1 MNRIINTQESSSN
14 MSFSGSA
21 YLDSLAEKFARN
33 DSLRVRIGA
42 ELERFRH
49 DETTALS
56 PCIYEPSIALILQ
69 GKKKVLYG
77 DTELEYGPGSLLLT
91 TLDVPV
97 MSAVTEA
104 TRDRPYISLFLRLDM
119 ALMAQ
124 CLEELPAWS
133 VSPDSEYVP
142 LTVWRAEDALI
153 NAFHRMAESLE
164 SEVLSPLLYPLH
176 RKEVVLRLLTGEPG
190 KVIRQTLQKNNAVN
204 RISQA
209 IQWIKHNYDK
219 PFDLDRLAGEVYMS
233 TSTFRQYFRKVTGVS
248 PLQYQKKIRLL
259 EARKLMINGD
269 ADASHTALLVGYE
282 SVSQFNREY
291 HRLFGRPPLR
301 DIRALQA
308 GTGLGELGIM

>member
-1 MNRIINTQESSSN
+1 
-14 MSFSGSA
+14 MSISGSG
-21 YLDSLAEKFARN
+21 YLGSLALKFARN
-33 DSLRVRIGA
+33 DCSRIQIGM

-49 DETTALS
+49 DEPTALS
-56 PCIYEPSIALILQ
+56 PCIYEPSVALILQ

-104 TRDRPYISLFLRLDM
+104 TRDRPYISLFLRLNM
-119 ALMAQ
+119 AVMAQ
-124 CLEELPAWS
+124 CLEELPDRA
-133 VSPDSEYVP
+133 VSHDSDYVP

-164 SEVLSPLLYPLH
+164 SEILSPLLYPLL
-176 RKEVVLRLLTGEPG
+176 RKEIALRLLTGESG
-190 KVIRQTLQKNNAVN
+190 RVIRQTLHKNNAVN
-204 RISQA
+204 KVSQA

-219 PFDLDRLAGEVYMS
+219 PFDLDSLAGEVYMS

-291 HRLFGRPPLR
+291 HRLFGRPPLK

-308 GTGLGELGIM
+308 GTGLSEAG

>member
-1 MNRIINTQESSSN
+1 
-14 MSFSGSA
+14 MSISGSG
-21 YLDSLAEKFARN
+21 YLGSLALKFARN
-33 DSLRVRIGA
+33 DCSRIQIGM

-49 DETTALS
+49 DEPTALS
-56 PCIYEPSIALILQ
+56 PCIYEPSVALILQ

-104 TRDRPYISLFLRLDM
+104 TRDRPYISLFLRLNM
-119 ALMAQ
+119 AVMAQ
-124 CLEELPAWS
+124 CLEELPDGA
-133 VSPDSEYVP
+133 VSHDSDYVP

-164 SEVLSPLLYPLH
+164 SEILSPLLYPLL
-176 RKEVVLRLLTGEPG
+176 RKEIALRLLTGESG
-190 KVIRQTLQKNNAVN
+190 RVIRQTLHKNNAVN
-204 RISQA
+204 KVSQA

-219 PFDLDRLAGEVYMS
+219 PFDLDSLAGEVYMS

-291 HRLFGRPPLR
+291 HRLFGRPPLK

-308 GTGLGELGIM
+308 GTGLSEAG